1 MSQPVI
7 LVTGANGQVGQ
18 ELRVLVALY
27 PDFNFVFTTRENM
40 PIDDEAAV
48 KQFFSSHNPAYCI
61 NCAAYTAVDKAETDE
76 ETTYRVNAEG
86 TRILAAACKTF
97 NTRFIHIS
105 TDYVFNGQ
113 SPVPY
118 KEEAPTEPV
127 NLYGA
132 SKLKGEQ
139 LCLQYNPEA
148 IIIRTS
154 WVYSSFGKNF
164 VKTMM
169 RLMQERPAIN
179 VVNDQ
184 VGSPTYA
191 ADLAQCMMQIIV
203 SCELSIANQGRQGWH
218 PGIYHYSN
226 HGRISWYDFAVA
238 IKELTGSNCTVNPIP
253 AEQFPTPAKRPPFS
267 LLDTNKIQNVF
278 RCTIPFWKESLQ
290 KCLKVMNS

>member
-18 ELRVLVALY
+18 ELRVLAASY
-27 PDFNFVFTTRENM
+27 PSFDFIFTTHEDM
-40 PIDDEAAV
+40 PVHDEAAV
-48 KQFFSSHNPAYCI
+48 QKTFAANRPAYCI
-61 NCAAYTAVDKAETDE
+61 NCAAYTAVDKAETE
-76 ETTYRVNAEG
+76 QEIAYQVNAEG
-86 TRILAAACKTF
+86 PRMLAAACKTY

-113 SPVPY
+113 SPTPY
-118 KEEAPTEPV
+118 KEDAPTDPV

-139 LCLQYNPEA
+139 LCLEANPDA
-148 IIIRTS
+148 IIIRTA

-169 RLMQERPAIN
+169 KLMQDRPAIN

-184 VGSPTYA
+184 VGAPTYA
-191 ADLAQCMMQIIV
+191 ADLAKCMLQIV
-203 SCELSIANQGRQGWH
+203 ANCQLLIAHWV

-226 HGRISWYDFAVA
+226 QGRINWYDFAVA
-238 IKELTGSNCTVNPIP
+238 IKELTARACTVNPIP
-253 AEQFPTPAKRPPFS
+253 SEQFPTPAKRPSFS
-267 LLDTNKIQNVF
+267 LLDTQKIQHTF
-278 RCTIPFWKESLQ
+278 HCTIPEWKDSLQ
-290 KCLKVMNS
+290 QCIKLLE

>member
-18 ELRVLVALY
+18 ELRVLAESH
-27 PDFNFVFTTRENM
+27 PSFEFIFTTHENM
-40 PIDDEAAV
+40 PVHDEAAV
-48 KQFFSSHNPAYCI
+48 QKLFAAHRPAYCI
-61 NCAAYTAVDKAETDE
+61 NCAAYTAVDKAETE
-76 ETTYRVNAEG
+76 REIAYLVNAEG
-86 TRILAAACKTF
+86 PRMLAAACKTY

-113 SPVPY
+113 SPTPY
-118 KEEAPTEPV
+118 KEDAPTDPV

-139 LCLQYNPEA
+139 LCLETNPDA
-148 IIIRTS
+148 IIIRTA

-169 RLMQERPAIN
+169 KLMQDRPVIN

-184 VGSPTYA
+184 IGSPTYA
-191 ADLAQCMMQIIV
+191 ADLAKCMLQIV
-203 SCELSIANQGRQGWH
+203 ANCQLSVASWV

-226 HGRISWYDFAVA
+226 QGRISWYDFAVA
-238 IKELTGSNCTVNPIP
+238 IKELTGSTCTVNPIP
-253 AEQFPTPAKRPPFS
+253 SEQFPTPAKRPAFS
-267 LLDTNKIQNVF
+267 LLDTQKIRQTFHCN
-278 RCTIPFWKESLQ
+278 IPLWDESLKQ
-290 KCLKVMNS
+290 CIKLLV